1 MSDFLRHAWTIA
13 AKDLRTEMRNREVI
27 NAAASFALVVLLMF
41 GFAFD
46 PSSNFEV
53 RSLTGGLLWIIYVF
67 SGILVLNRSFA
78 QETVNDCI
86 GALTAAPI
94 SPASIFIGKAFANW
108 VLLLAMELISL
119 PLFGMFF
126 DIRWYDRFG
135 DLLLILALGSWALS
149 IIGTIFGA
157 VTANNRLRELMLPVL
172 VFPMILP
179 ALMACVQLTGL
190 ALLNEPFGDSIAWLK
205 LLIGFDIIFTLLGS
219 VLLEPVLHQ

>member
-1 MSDFLRHAWTIA
+1 MTDFFRHVWTIA
-13 AKDLRTEMRNREVI
+13 AKDLRTEMRNREVTVS
-27 NAAASFALVVLLMF
+27 AASFAMVVLLMF
-41 GFAFD
+41 GFSFD

-67 SGILVLNRSFA
+67 AGILVLNRGFA
-78 QETVNDCI
+78 RETVNDCL

-94 SPASIFIGKAFANW
+94 SPAAVFVGKALSAW

-119 PLFGMFF
+119 PLFAMFY
-126 DIRWYDRFG
+126 DINVFSRFS

-149 IIGTIFGA
+149 VIGTMFGA

-172 VFPMILP
+172 VFPMVLP
-179 ALMACVQLTGL
+179 ALLACVQLTGL
-190 ALLNEPFGDSIAWLK
+190 ALLDQPFGDSIAWLK
-205 LLIGFDIIFTLLGS
+205 MLIGFDVIFTLLGS

>member
-1 MSDFLRHAWTIA
+1 MTDFFRHAWTIA
-13 AKDLRTEMRNREVI
+13 AKDLRTEIRNREVI
-27 NAAASFALVVLLMF
+27 SAAASFALVVLLMF

-67 SGILVLNRSFA
+67 AGILILNRGFA
-78 QETVNDCI
+78 RETVNDCL

-108 VLLLAMELISL
+108 VLLVAMELISL
-119 PLFGMFF
+119 PLFGMFY
-126 DIRWYDRFG
+126 DIRVYDRFG
-135 DLLLILALGSWALS
+135 DLLIILALGSWALS

-172 VFPMILP
+172 VFPMVLP
-179 ALMACVQLTGL
+179 ALMACVELTGL

-205 LLIGFDIIFTLLGS
+205 LLVGFDIIFTLLGS

>member
-78 QETVNDCI
+78 QETVNDCL